1 MAEILQPLFK
11 SVLADFN
18 AVSGA
23 AAVAESSLFFNRLAY
38 LINSPIS
45 EADMVSTTPVT
56 KTIVATT
63 KNKYATS
70 ARATTSLDS
79 TITRHTVS
87 IGPASMTELNL
98 EVHNWWWVASGVA
111 GETINTLT
119 LDIEAELVDL
129 TTGRW
134 ARFKFGGNNTG
145 TVPITAGAAWLVSDA
160 LSPSA
165 FGLTL
170 FPAHSRWLL
179 TVRRTASGAATL
191 GLPWHSTNQSLT
203 RELEFEYQYA
213 SATSSAAAIA
223 AAYFDAPPA
232 LVQFSHLNAT
242 LQGLVSG
249 VGRPNSGASGLSC
262 AGGYVI
268 TGRANAKTR
277 AVVFVGDSKTD
288 GTNDTQT
295 PQPTD
300 EGNGWAGRCL
310 RDPSTGL
317 LIASSLKSTVGGD
330 KAQNRVAVDT
340 LSSRAYGQA
349 NIGVI
354 AFGANDLKGGR
365 TFAQLRDD
373 TRTIAQRMKAAGVR
387 KVLVASC
394 DPQTAGSWG
403 DSASQTFTGLTMFD
417 PAGTHIRQDYN
428 AQMAADATAGANNID
443 GYIDFTTVTD
453 DGTTGKWAS
462 AGGTQAMTTDGIH
475 ELPAMSILKANVA
488 RAAILAIAPDFA

>member
-1 MAEILQPLFK
+1 MLGISLSIPQVAVLGAGSGAVPE
-11 SVLADFN
+11 SVLMR
-18 AVSGA
+18 
-23 AAVAESSLFFNRLAY
+23 NRLAY
-38 LINSPIS
+38 LINPPIS

-56 KTIVATT
+56 KTIIATT

-79 TITRHTVS
+79 TITRHIIS

-98 EVHNWWWVASGVA
+98 EVHNWWWVAGGVA

-119 LDIEAELVDL
+119 LNIEAELVDL
-129 TTGRW
+129 TTGLR
-134 ARFKFGGNNTG
+134 ARFKFGGNNAG
-145 TVPITAGAAWLVSDA
+145 TVPITPGAAYLVSDA
-160 LSPSA
+160 LLPAA

-170 FPAHSRWLL
+170 LPAYSRWLL
-179 TVRRTASGAATL
+179 TIRRTASGAAAL

-203 RELEFEYQYA
+203 RELEFEYQYS
-213 SATSSAAAIA
+213 SATSNAAAIA
-223 AAYFDAPPA
+223 ASYLDATPA
-232 LVQFSHLNAT
+232 LVQFSHLGAT
-242 LQGLVSG
+242 VQGVVSG
-249 VGRPNSGASGLSC
+249 VGRPNSGATGLSC

-277 AVVFVGDSKTD
+277 AIVFVGDSKSD

-317 LIASSLKSTVGGD
+317 VIASSLKSTVGGD

-394 DPQTAGSWG
+394 DPQTVAAGSDW
-403 DSASQTFTGLTMFD
+403 SNAANQSFTGLAMFD
-417 PAGTHIRQDYN
+417 PTGTHIRQDYN
-428 AQMAADATAGANNID
+428 AQMAADAAAKANNID

-475 ELPAMSILKANVA
+475 ELPAMEIMKANIA
-488 RAAILAIAPDFA
+488 RAAILAVAPDIA